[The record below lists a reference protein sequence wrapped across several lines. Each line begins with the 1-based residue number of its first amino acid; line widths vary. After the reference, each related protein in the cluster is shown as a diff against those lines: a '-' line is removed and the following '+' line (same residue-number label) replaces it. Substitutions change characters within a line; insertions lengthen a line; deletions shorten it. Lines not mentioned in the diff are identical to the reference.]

1 MDLVSYFIHGTLNGY
16 SMTPDI
22 NNPMTLPPST
32 LSQPIPLDVDG
43 DMKIDLLGIT
53 PGSQDGSDSTFQ
65 LWQNV
70 WNASAPDSKL
80 FSM

>member
-1 MDLVSYFIHGTLNGY
+1 
-16 SMTPDI
+16 MTPDI
-22 NNPMTLPPST
+22 NNRMTLPPST

-43 DMKIDLLGIT
+43 DMKIDLLGVT
-53 PGSQDGSDSTFQ
+53 PSSQDGSGSTFQ